1 MLKMNSLAKAYD
13 TKLTTKQKRIR
24 SLLEEAV
31 AHHQNGHLAQAKLL
45 YRKAAQADPKNP
57 VTLQLLGVL
66 AAQEEEYELS
76 LSFFSRAISLL
87 PTYSE
92 AFLNRG
98 HVFKKLGKIEE
109 AIKDYGIA
117 ISIAPETAIYYES
130 RANLLKESSRFD
142 EALNDY
148 NQAVLLDNQNPEL
161 YFNRGNILREL
172 NLKSDALKSFD
183 IAISI
188 RPNYEDA
195 IYNRAHLLEELGRFN
210 EALDSYDAILEEN
223 PFDKEVLNN
232 RANVLMSLKRLDDSL
247 ADFDM
252 IEALNPNTINNLNNR
267 GTVLK
272 EKGEFNEALKDFNKS
287 LEINPNHTETLNNR
301 GVVFKELR
309 RFDEALV
316 DFDKAISLD
325 GSYAEV
331 LNNRSI
337 VYRELG
343 RFDESI
349 KDLDKAISLK
359 PDFEKAYNNRG
370 NTQRDLQH
378 FDLAIEDYNHAIQLD
393 PEYVDAYWNKA
404 LCMLHLGDFGSGWP
418 LYEWRWKRDKSISGE
433 PITTTKPMWSGE
445 SDKTIFLWSE
455 QGIGDEIMFASLLPE
470 LQQTSTHVILNCDKR
485 LIPLFKR
492 SFMGNISFCDDK
504 DTVDENSYD
513 FHIPIGS
520 LPLILRPTLSSFKE
534 GSKAYLKCQQS
545 KADELKLTLLG
556 KQKEILVGI
565 SWLSKS
571 RIPGAIQRNVE
582 LAEIAQHLNKPNIK
596 LVNLQY
602 GDVSGEIKNLKD
614 NQNIDVIQIEEI
626 DNKND
631 IDGLAA
637 LIMACDHIVTI
648 DNATAHLA
656 SALGA
661 KTKLLLPI
669 NHDWRWGQEK
679 TTSYWYDSLQLYRQ
693 RQLNDWETNLL
704 KISSEIQSKHN

>member
-1 MLKMNSLAKAYD
+1 MFENLNTKTKDEYLEDLFNDALKNHRTGDLVKACKSYKKLHKIAPKNPAILALYGAVTSQMENNNFALKLLSKAIESGSLTSD
-13 TKLTTKQKRIR
+13 TFNNRGVVLKRLGR
-24 SLLEEAV
+24 LEEALSDFNR
-31 AHHQNGHLAQAKLL
+31 ALSIDPNNAFALNNSGQILKERGDLSQAL
-45 YRKAAQADPKNP
+45 KNFN
-57 VTLQLLGVL
+57 L
-66 AAQEEEYELS
+66 
-76 LSFFSRAISLL
+76 AISLNKN
-87 PTYSE
+87 Y
-92 AFLNRG
+92 ADAYNNRG
-98 HVFKKLGKIEE
+98 KTLFLQGKVEDALMNYKE
-109 AIKDYGIA
+109 AI
-117 ISIAPETAIYYES
+117 
-130 RANLLKESSRFD
+130 LLKPDLEDGYYNLGTALAKLKHFVHAIKAFD
-142 EALNDY
+142 RAIE
-148 NQAVLLDNQNPEL
+148 
-161 YFNRGNILREL
+161 
-172 NLKSDALKSFD
+172 LKSDYTQA
-183 IAISI
+183 
-188 RPNYEDA
+188 Y
-195 IYNRAHLLEELGRFN
+195 
-210 EALDSYDAILEEN
+210 
-223 PFDKEVLNN
+223 
-232 RANVLMSLKRLDDSL
+232 
-247 ADFDM
+247 
-252 IEALNPNTINNLNNR
+252 
-267 GTVLK
+267 
-272 EKGEFNEALKDFNKS
+272 
-287 LEINPNHTETLNNR
+287 NNR

-325 GSYAEV
+325 SSHAAA
-331 LNNRSI
+331 LNNRGLT
-337 VYRELG
+337 YRELG
-343 RFDESI
+343 RSDESIKDLDKALSLFESQKLNRAFVDFDKAISLDSSYADALNNRGITFRELGRFHESI

-433 PITTTKPMWSGE
+433 PIITSKPMWSGE

-492 SFMGNISFCDDK
+492 SFMGNISFCDDR